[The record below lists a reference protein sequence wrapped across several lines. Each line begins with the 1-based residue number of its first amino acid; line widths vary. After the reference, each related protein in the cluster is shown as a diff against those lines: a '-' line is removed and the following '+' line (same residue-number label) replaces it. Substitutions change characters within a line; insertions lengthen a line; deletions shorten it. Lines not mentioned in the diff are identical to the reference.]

1 MNLLHLKYAIEVE
14 RQGSISK
21 AAQSLFIAQPNL
33 SNSIKDLE
41 AEVGINIFNR
51 THRGIEVTHVGREFL
66 GYAKSIIAKVETLE
80 SMYKMEKKDMIS
92 FNIITTR
99 SSYISSAVAS
109 YINKFQ
115 STNYLK
121 VHFKETNVFDVI
133 NNVATGNFDL
143 GIYRPNNI
151 HAEYFAK
158 LAHSKGLAVK
168 LLGYAPYSLLMA
180 ANHPLANVTK
190 IESDMLSDY
199 IEILYA
205 DFEDELVSYHQLRQ
219 LSGVA
224 LPSKIIYIYERAS
237 LMDMLR
243 DVHGSYYWTTST
255 HAALLE
261 GFKLVSREC
270 DLPNVALCEYLVY
283 KDDKKLSKETQE
295 LITIIEQLY
304 QTT

>member
-1 MNLLHLKYAIEVE
+1 MNLLHLKYAVEVE

-21 AAQSLFIAQPNL
+21 AAKSLFIAQPNL
-33 SNSIKDLE
+33 SNAIKDLE
-41 AEVGINIFNR
+41 NTVGINIFNR
-51 THRGIEVTHVGREFL
+51 THKGIEVTNAGREFL

-80 SMYKMEKKDMIS
+80 SMYKMEKKDIIS

-99 SSYISSAVAS
+99 SSYISSAVAG
-109 YINKFQ
+109 YINKFK
-115 STNYLK
+115 SNNYLK

-133 NNVATGNFDL
+133 NQVATDKFDL

-158 LAHSKGLAVK
+158 LSHSKGLAVK
-168 LLGYAPYSLLMA
+168 LLGYAPYSLLMS
-180 ANHPLANVTK
+180 ANHPLANVDK
-190 IESDMLSDY
+190 IESHMLSNY

-205 DFEDELVSYHQLRQ
+205 DFEDELVSYQQLRQ
-219 LSGVA
+219 LSGVE

-255 HAALLE
+255 HSSLLE
-261 GFKLVSREC
+261 GFRLVSREC
-270 DLPNVALCEYLVY
+270 DLPNVALCEYLIY
-283 KDDKKLSKETQE
+283 KNDKKLSKETLE
-295 LITIIEQLY
+295 LMNIIEELY
-304 QTT
+304 S